1 MKKLIFILI
10 VIPILLFAT
19 PNSEDQ
25 TIGIL
30 QEGPDWAVWGGT
42 ITIAAQGTTYV
53 TTPILVGNFNIG
65 LFELIEAESLK
76 IQYRTASQESDLSLH
91 SWQDYTDL
99 TGAAALY
106 EDAIISFWSSDTLW
120 FFRPYLDY
128 RIINTNVAAG
138 TDTVELRI
146 NLKEK

>member
-53 TTPILVGNFNIG
+53 TTPILVGYFNTG
-65 LFELIEAESLK
+65 LFELISAESLR
-76 IQYRTASQESDLSLH
+76 IEYRTASLEADLSLH
-91 SWQDYTDL
+91 SWQEDTTL

-106 EDAIISFWSSDTLW
+106 ERAILAYWASW

>member
-1 MKKLIFILI
+1 MRKLFL
-10 VIPILLFAT
+10 VLLLIPILLFAVA
-19 PNSEDQ
+19 NHEDQ

-30 QEGPDWAVWGGT
+30 EEGQDWAVWGGT
-42 ITIAAQGTTYV
+42 ITIAKSGTTYV
-53 TTPILVGNFNIG
+53 TTPILTGNFNTG

-76 IQYRTASQESDLSLH
+76 IEYRTAAIEADLALH
-91 SWQDYTDL
+91 SWQVDTTL

-106 EDAIISFWSSDTLW
+106 ERVILHFW

-138 TDTVELRI
+138 MDTLELRI
-146 NLKEK
+146 TMKEQ